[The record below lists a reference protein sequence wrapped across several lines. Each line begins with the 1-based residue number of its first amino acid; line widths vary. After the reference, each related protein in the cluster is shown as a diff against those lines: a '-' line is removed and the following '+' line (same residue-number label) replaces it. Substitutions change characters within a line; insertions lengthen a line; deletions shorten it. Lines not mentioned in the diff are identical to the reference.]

1 MLHTQLRILNHKI
14 SKPNRM
20 KQRNIF
26 TRSLIFASIILL
38 SCSKSDSNLVDSANG
53 PINATG
59 SGTGTVFYTARV
71 TMANSTFTPAS
82 VTVMQTGSIL
92 WVNNDQQVHTV
103 TANDGSFDS
112 GDIQVGGSFGL
123 AFNVIGPHP
132 YHCKYHPE
140 MTGLVKC
147 VTK

>member
-1 MLHTQLRILNHKI
+1 
-14 SKPNRM
+14 M

-26 TRSLIFASIILL
+26 TRSLPVIFASIILF
-38 SCSKSDSNLVDSANG
+38 SCSKSDSNLVESANN

-59 SGTGTVFYTARV
+59 SITPVNYTARV
-71 TMANSTFTPAS
+71 TMSNSTFTPAS

-103 TANDGSFDS
+103 TADNGSFDS
-112 GDIQVGGSFGL
+112 GDIQPGGSFGL
-123 AFNVIGPHP
+123 AFTVIGPHP
-132 YHCKYHPE
+132 YHCKYHSE
-140 MTGLVKC
+140 MRGLVKC

>member
-1 MLHTQLRILNHKI
+1 
-14 SKPNRM
+14 M

-26 TRSLIFASIILL
+26 TRSLQIIFASIILF
-38 SCSKSDSNLVDSANG
+38 SCSKSDSNLVDSENG

-59 SGTGTVFYTARV
+59 NPAPAVNYTARV

-82 VTVMQTGSIL
+82 VTVMQSGSIL

-103 TANDGSFDS
+103 TADDGSFDS
-112 GDIQVGGSFGL
+112 GDIPVGGSFGL
-123 AFNVIGPHP
+123 AFTVVGPHY
-132 YHCKYHPE
+132 YHCKYHAE

>member
-1 MLHTQLRILNHKI
+1 
-14 SKPNRM
+14 M
-20 KQRNIF
+20 KQGNIF
-26 TRSLIFASIILL
+26 TRSLQILFAMIIFF
-38 SCSKSDSNLVDSANG
+38 SCSKSDSNLVDSDNANG
-53 PINATG
+53 PINVTG
-59 SGTGTVFYTARV
+59 NTPVNYTTRV

-82 VTVMQTGSIL
+82 VTVMQSGSIL

-103 TANDGSFDS
+103 TADDGSFDS

-123 AFNVIGPHP
+123 AFTVIGPHP
-132 YHCKYHPE
+132 YHCKYHHE

>member
-1 MLHTQLRILNHKI
+1 
-14 SKPNRM
+14 M
-20 KQRNIF
+20 KQGNNF
-26 TRSLIFASIILL
+26 TLSILLASIIFF
-38 SCSKSDSNLVDSANG
+38 SCSKSDSNLVDRANH

-59 SGTGTVFYTARV
+59 SPTVNYTARV

-82 VTVMQTGSIL
+82 VTVMQSGSIL
-92 WVNNDQQVHTV
+92 WVNNDNQVHTV
-103 TANDGSFDS
+103 TVDNGSFDS
-112 GDIQVGGSFGL
+112 GDIQPGGSFGL
-123 AFNVIGPHP
+123 AFTVIGPHY

>member
-1 MLHTQLRILNHKI
+1 
-14 SKPNRM
+14 M
-20 KQRNIF
+20 KQRNFF
-26 TRSLIFASIILL
+26 TRSLQIIFASIILF
-38 SCSKSDSNLVDSANG
+38 SCSKSGSNLVDSANG
-53 PINATG
+53 SLNATG
-59 SGTGTVFYTARV
+59 STPPVNYTARV
-71 TMANSTFTPAS
+71 TMSNSTFTPAS

-112 GDIQVGGSFGL
+112 GDIQPGGSFGL
-123 AFNVIGPHP
+123 AFNVVGPHP
-132 YHCKYHPE
+132 YRCKYHPE